1 MRTRLRLR
9 LLPAPLASV
18 CMIRKYAGDEAGL
31 SLVEAMVSMAILSI
45 AALGIGGILTMSFQ
59 QTNSAENVL
68 NSQTYGM
75 ATAVGGTYSTTA
87 DVINNVNISTS
98 ATASASSIPDAVMAS
113 ASSSTSTTISVTTA
127 PVTSGTNLPSW
138 WLP

>member
-1 MRTRLRLR
+1 
-9 LLPAPLASV
+9 
-18 CMIRKYAGDEAGL
+18 MIRKYAGDEAGL

>member
-9 LLPAPLASV
+9 LLPLPLASM
-18 CMIRKYAGDEAGL
+18 CMTRKYTGDEAGL

-75 ATAVGGTYSTTA
+75 ATAVGGTSSAA

-113 ASSSTSTTISVTTA
+113 ASSPTSTSVSVTTA